1 MKRFLSIATLALL
14 FGLLGRGDL
23 DGRGFGGFGGG
34 FRSESFGGFRSDLGG
49 SYSGF
54 RSTDAYSGWRGGYGG
69 ATSFDRSWET
79 ARGGSLDT
87 SGTRGA
93 IVLPSSAAIGG
104 SRDTSI
110 TTAGGRTY
118 GGSRSGGVAVGPY
131 GRVVGGGSRAGVATG
146 PRGVVAGG
154 EHTAFAGARLPTDL
168 GLSHYAFGGAGVGH
182 STAYWSHGVMA
193 TRAGYVRTGFG
204 YYNSFRPAWYTAHPG
219 CWYPSRW
226 APAYAWRF
234 YPWPV
239 IASFCFIPRPPVY
252 YDYGTTIVYENNNV
266 YVNGTDAGTAVDY
279 AQQAT
284 TIADA
289 GQKADTPTTVEWKP
303 LGVFALVQ
311 GDEKT
316 SNNIFQIAVN
326 KDGIIRGNY
335 YDGLMDTTS
344 PIYGSVDPKTQRA
357 AWTIGKK
364 NDRVFETGIYNLTKA
379 ETPILVHFG
388 TTRTQQ
394 WLLVRVEEPKSG
406 ATE

>member
-1 MKRFLSIATLALL
+1 MTASLEQFALAIAGGSIRVVDLTQTLAPEFPAL
-14 FGLLGRGDL
+14 
-23 DGRGFGGFGGG
+23 
-34 FRSESFGGFRSDLGG
+34 
-49 SYSGF
+49 
-54 RSTDAYSGWRGGYGG
+54 
-69 ATSFDRSWET
+69 
-79 ARGGSLDT
+79 
-87 SGTRGA
+87 
-93 IVLPSSAAIGG
+93 VLPPELGQCAPFRMEEV
-104 SRDTSI
+104 SRYDE
-110 TTAGGRTY
+110 
-118 GGSRSGGVAVGPY
+118 
-131 GRVVGGGSRAGVATG
+131 
-146 PRGVVAGG
+146 RG
-154 EHTAFAGARLPTDL
+154 
-168 GLSHYAFGGAGVGH
+168 
-182 STAYWSHGVMA
+182 
-193 TRAGYVRTGFG
+193 
-204 YYNSFRPAWYTAHPG
+204 PAWYWNNFTAGEHVGTHFDAPVHWVSGKDGLNVAEVPAAQLVGPAVVVDKSAECAANPDFLLEIEHLEQWQQAHGPLPSGGWVLYRTGWDARADDQAAFLNANETGPHTPG
-219 CWYPSRW
+219 ISVACARW
-226 APAYAWRF
+226 LAAQPILG
-234 YPWPV
+234 V
-239 IASFCFIPRPPVY
+239 GVE
-252 YDYGTTIVYENNNV
+252 TV
-266 YVNGTDAGTAVDY
+266 GTDAGTAVDY